1 MQLLVTGMLPLA
13 YNQCLLTR
21 LFSWGP
27 IPWLYPPE
35 VQLLKFGVRYRR

>member
-1 MQLLVTGMLPLA
+1 MSLLLVVNSLEDVL
-13 YNQCLLTR
+13 

-35 VQLLKFGVRYRR
+35 VFQDCFLLGLRKLTYQ